1 MKLTITLD
9 ILPSE
14 VMALLNSLRQ
24 TNTPETPQAPPA
36 KFVRVS
42 DNDMNR
48 SSAYWVDRIGQI
60 GKVVAERPEGLW
72 DVHFEDAILPLEG
85 VDPSRFA

>member
-24 TNTPETPQAPPA
+24 TNTPETPKAPPA
-36 KFVRVS
+36 KFVRVI
-42 DNDMNR
+42 DNASNR
-48 SSAYWVDRIGQI
+48 DNGFWQARIGLI
-60 GKVVAERPEGLW
+60 GKVAAERPDGLW
-72 DVHFEDAILPLEG
+72 DVQFDLDPFPVEG